1 MSVSNIINPA
11 TGKIN
16 DKYLSSSV
24 FGGTTGPTGSVG
36 PQGTPG
42 GPTGSDGQIGSTGPQ
57 GIQGLTGPQGLIG
70 ATGLQGF
77 TGSTGTI
84 GPGGPAGGP
93 TGPQGVTGADG
104 AIGATGVSLAG
115 PTGPQG
121 TIGSTGPQGG
131 LGPTGAVSVTGIY
144 PIGVTGSSVY
154 TSYTTRGDLFA
165 GSGRTGPNV
174 GAIVPLGAEGQLL
187 TVVSK
192 NDSGLGW
199 TNPPSTTSGVIYR
212 SNDNTL
218 DISGP
223 QKGQDTLLLV
233 AEDTG
238 ATWDL
243 VPRTTIGLSP
253 ANPFYNPT
261 CVCKATNGNTYMIN
275 NEVIRLA
282 GLYYENFAVLYQILP
297 SGSQVEL
304 GYFVGGL
311 TYEWPTYVCC
321 MREDDPN
328 QIIITGQ
335 FVGFI
340 DASGGVSVQTNY
352 NIAKLNAVNS
362 TIGRLSASQLGPS
375 SQLGGFVMGFTRLV
389 PTQEYLFF
397 GAFTQL
403 TQNDGTEIDEGYNNI
418 IQWNSGND
426 EWVLSAVTV
435 GIQFLGAWGP
445 GTPTNFDYTGYVAE
459 IIVPTG
465 GDKFFIAGNFT
476 NVGQRASSNAYK
488 GFAVYDITVSPPSL
502 LSWDTTTTPLGGTT
516 GFVNSMRES
525 ATQSTPQ
532 TKLILTGD
540 IANNACLVDIT
551 TNAITLPIFG
561 TPAVGQGGNG
571 CITSGTVEVIIGSG
585 PVLIDAFNL
594 YVPPIQPPNPANPPA
609 PPTIVVSPVTT
620 YYLTTGSLTANI
632 LLNTNTIYSC
642 GCPFI
647 QVPATSQNQVIGGQQ
662 LVLSPFTAS
671 PPDTLL
677 ALQTDSGFYQY
688 DTANHLKIGFTIT
701 GGAKFADQ
709 ISNPLYTTAEFNA
722 GSSQLFASSGDLTKW
737 IVVGGKATGLTFTP

>member
-1 MSVSNIINPA
+1 MSVSNIINPL
-11 TGKIN
+11 TGKIA
-16 DKYLSSSV
+16 DRYLDSNV
-24 FGGTTGPTGSVG
+24 FGGTTGPTGAVG

-42 GPTGSDGQIGSTGPQ
+42 GPTGPVGQIGSTGPQ
-57 GIQGLTGPQGLIG
+57 GIQGLTGPQGLQG

-77 TGSTGTI
+77 TGSTGPI

-93 TGPQGVTGADG
+93 TGPQGSTGADG

-121 TIGSTGPQGG
+121 FTGPTGPQGIQG
-131 LGPTGAVSVTGIY
+131 ATGAVSVTGIY
-144 PIGVTGSSVY
+144 PIGVTGSSVF
-154 TSYTTRGDLFA
+154 TSYTARGDMFA

-212 SNDNTL
+212 SNDNML

-243 VPRTTIGLSP
+243 VPRTAIGLKP

-282 GLYYENFAVLYQILP
+282 GLYYENFAVLYQVLP

-328 QIIITGQ
+328 QIIITGEFYG
-335 FVGFI
+335 FVT
-340 DASGGVSVQTNY
+340 ASGGVGVQTNY
-352 NIAKLNAVNS
+352 NIATLNATTS
-362 TIGRLSASQLGPS
+362 TVGRLSQSELGPS
-375 SQLGGFVMGFTRLV
+375 SDLGGFVMGFTRLAS
-389 PTQEYLFF
+389 TQVYIFF
-397 GAFTQL
+397 GAFSQL
-403 TQNDGTEIDEGYNNI
+403 YNNDGTDTDQGYNNI
-418 IQWNSGND
+418 IQWDSAGD
-426 EWVLSAVTV
+426 EWIASAVTV
-435 GIQFLGAWGP
+435 GIQFLGAFGP
-445 GTPTNFDYTGYVAE
+445 GVQTNGDYAGYIAE
-459 IIVPTG
+459 IIIPTG
-465 GDKFFIAGNFT
+465 GAKWFIAGNFT
-476 NVGQRASSNAYK
+476 NVGQRASSLPFA
-488 GFAVYDITVSPPSL
+488 GFAVYDTTVQPPSL
-502 LSWDTTTTPLGGTT
+502 SSWATTTTPLGGPT
-516 GFVNSMRES
+516 GFVNSMRVS
-525 ATQSTPQ
+525 ATQSTPNI
-532 TKLILTGD
+532 KLILTGD
-540 IANNACLVDIT
+540 IANNAVLVDIG
-551 TNAITLPIFG
+551 TNVITPITFG

-571 CITSGTVEVIIGSG
+571 CITSGTVEVIIGGG

-594 YVPPIQPPNPANPPA
+594 YVPPIQPPNPSNPPA
-609 PPTIVVSPVTT
+609 PPPIVVSPVTT
-620 YYLTTGSLTANI
+620 YYLTTGSVTANI
-632 LLNTNTIYSC
+632 LPNTNTIYSC
-642 GCPFI
+642 GSPAI
-647 QVPATSQNQVIGGQQ
+647 QVPANDQNQIIGGQQ

-701 GGAKFADQ
+701 GGAKFVDQ

-737 IVVGGKATGLTFTP
+737 IVVGGKATGLVFS